1 MLTLIIF
8 SNDLHNYFTTDGSD
22 RGLDLSVTSN
32 KGLMIELRMSVVKS
46 RVTFMCVFVFR
57 GRLNR

>member
-1 MLTLIIF
+1 MLKLIIF
-8 SNDLHNYFTTDGSD
+8 ANDLHNSFTTDGSD
-22 RGLDLSVTSN
+22 RGLELSVTSN

-46 RVTFMCVFVFR
+46 SVTFMCVFVFR